1 MKKGLFKTAVL
12 ILIFA
17 LVCVPACSGCQ
28 SAPKDEVLTIV
39 HATDMHFLSPKLT
52 DYSQDF
58 IDFLSRTDGKVTQYS
73 PQICEAFVADML
85 EMKPDAV
92 ILSGDLTL
100 NGAYES
106 HSDLAAVLMPLKEAG
121 IAVFVLPGNHD
132 AGGAAYS
139 FFGGSIDEFESVS
152 DGDFPLLYSNFGY
165 DFAISRDSASQS
177 YVAELSPKLRLL
189 FTDVNANGTA
199 GKVRDETAAWAQEQL
214 AAAKES
220 GAAVISVSHQPD
232 RKSVV

>member
-132 AGGAAYS
+132 SDGAAYS
-139 FFGGSIDEFESVS
+139 FFGGSID
-152 DGDFPLLYSNFGY
+152 
-165 DFAISRDSASQS
+165 
-177 YVAELSPKLRLL
+177 
-189 FTDVNANGTA
+189 
-199 GKVRDETAAWAQEQL
+199 
-214 AAAKES
+214 
-220 GAAVISVSHQPD
+220 
-232 RKSVV
+232 

>member
-52 DYSQDF
+52 DYSQEF

-106 HSDLAAVLMPLKEAG
+106 HSYLAAVLIPLTAAG
-121 IAVFVLPGNHD
+121 IAAARWPTAASGWGRWARRLSAICWATRAIACSV
-132 AGGAAYS
+132 GAAAARRS
-139 FFGGSIDEFESVS
+139 F
-152 DGDFPLLYSNFGY
+152 P
-165 DFAISRDSASQS
+165 
-177 YVAELSPKLRLL
+177 
-189 FTDVNANGTA
+189 
-199 GKVRDETAAWAQEQL
+199 
-214 AAAKES
+214 
-220 GAAVISVSHQPD
+220 
-232 RKSVV
+232 

>member
-1 MKKGLFKTAVL
+1 ML

-139 FFGGSIDEFESVS
+139 FFEGRNVVLGF
-152 DGDFPLLYSNFGY
+152 DF
-165 DFAISRDSASQS
+165 
-177 YVAELSPKLRLL
+177 VKLRRSVRERRL
-189 FTDVNANGTA
+189 FDKGILHCTGC
-199 GKVRDETAAWAQEQL
+199 GKN
-214 AAAKES
+214 ES
-220 GAAVISVSHQPD
+220 RGQ
-232 RKSVV
+232 